1 MKRTIELYGRL
12 RDANLGSTLSVE
24 LAPMATA
31 RQALTALRSALGA
44 KASLLSGCVLAG
56 ADNVLASSDLVPKK
70 GRLAVLPP
78 VCGG

>member
-12 RDANLGSTLSVE
+12 RDANLGSTVSVE
-24 LAPMATA
+24 LAPKATA
-31 RQALTALRSALGA
+31 RQALAALRTALGA
-44 KASLLSGCVLAG
+44 KASLLRGCVLANS
-56 ADNVLASSDLVPKK
+56 DSVLASGEHVPKT